1 MIQRIQTVYL
11 ALAALGLIITL
22 FVGSVWEDP
31 AADELSWFRPLVLA
45 LGPLAI
51 AGCVVSIFSFSQREQ
66 QLRIVVATQY
76 GIILYL
82 AVILLGG
89 YIIGAPI
96 VYDVQQ
102 QLDLGGVST
111 VVLPALAY
119 VFLRMARSSILRDIA
134 LLKSADRI
142 R

>member
-1 MIQRIQTVYL
+1 M
-11 ALAALGLIITL
+11 
-22 FVGSVWEDP
+22 
-31 AADELSWFRPLVLA
+31 
-45 LGPLAI
+45 
-51 AGCVVSIFSFSQREQ
+51 
-66 QLRIVVATQY
+66 
-76 GIILYL
+76 
-82 AVILLGG
+82 ILLGG

-102 QLDLGGVST
+102 QLDLGGVMT

-119 VFLRMARSSILRDIA
+119 VLLRMARSSILRDIA